1 MHTQR
6 STRNLLIF
14 GKTQP
19 EHTEQLTLLNQE
31 NIGMAERDLVIML
44 KRKLSTKDKCDARS
58 IYLDTY
64 WERRRRKVKV
74 HEPVDIETIF
84 KLIDSMPMRQAEM
97 TDKRN

>member
-31 NIGMAERDLVIML
+31 NIGMAERDLVI
-44 KRKLSTKDKCDARS
+44 
-58 IYLDTY
+58 
-64 WERRRRKVKV
+64 
-74 HEPVDIETIF
+74 TIVE
-84 KLIDSMPMRQAEM
+84 KEAEYKKYNVMPGQF
-97 TDKRN
+97 T